1 MTNRSIYHNV
11 YALLQKK
18 HKHLWLLFFSLVLF
32 GLFGKLLFQETVQ
45 LLGTYQGLYQCGK
58 TCTLELTMSVDDVR
72 YFQKELEVYVHDEKI
87 SVQSIDFGEVEVI
100 YNIPVQTLKL
110 VISKQDWYNKQPVEV
125 KIVLR
130 RESIGKKI
138 IDVLRGGDDRA

>member
-1 MTNRSIYHNV
+1 M
-11 YALLQKK
+11 
-18 HKHLWLLFFSLVLF
+18 
-32 GLFGKLLFQETVQ
+32 
-45 LLGTYQGLYQCGK
+45 
-58 TCTLELTMSVDDVR
+58 
-72 YFQKELEVYVHDEKI
+72 
-87 SVQSIDFGEVEVI
+87 I

>member
-1 MTNRSIYHNV
+1 M
-11 YALLQKK
+11 
-18 HKHLWLLFFSLVLF
+18 LFFSFVLF
-32 GLFGKLLFQETVQ
+32 GLFLKLLFQETVP